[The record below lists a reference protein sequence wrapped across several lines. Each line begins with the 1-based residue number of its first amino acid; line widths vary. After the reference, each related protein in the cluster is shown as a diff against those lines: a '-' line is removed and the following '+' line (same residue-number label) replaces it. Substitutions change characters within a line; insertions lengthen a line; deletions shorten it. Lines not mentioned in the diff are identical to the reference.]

1 VVKIDHSYGQAP
13 PRDEVFDNEQATT
26 LVRPDTTKMWSVT
39 VRELIFA
46 GKQCRILVM
55 RDLGPI
61 RQNMKLQSQNKM
73 MSLLQSSIS
82 HEMLTPIRC
91 IIETLKLIKKRVS
104 RSDVEGDL
112 RLVIN
117 TSHMLQNQIKGSLDR
132 NLLDQNEF

>member
-1 VVKIDHSYGQAP
+1 
-13 PRDEVFDNEQATT
+13 
-26 LVRPDTTKMWSVT
+26 MWSVT

-46 GKQCRILVM
+46 GKECRILVM

-91 IIETLKLIKKRVS
+91 IIETIKLIRARVS
-104 RSDVEGDL
+104 RSDVDSDF